1 MKKPQDRFVK
11 KAGVLLHVVNRSSK
25 QNRKLGSHPISGK
38 HFSHSNALITL
49 SISSCFQFHLL
60 LSTRSFS
67 LKLGPVIKLWVL
79 CHCRHMLIHF
89 PLPVR
94 KHSAHKC
101 LLCRTHFWSCNSFI
115 AGYHLWFHSLKAFT
129 GMSINLPMW
138 IQINSFFWLPLPP
151 FPMLLYNTELLRQ
164 PVEYSIN
171 KKASKPP
178 YYIMPHIWPVGGR
191 MECQLFNHPESK
203 QRTQCNC
210 VHMN

>member
-164 PVEYSIN
+164 RVEYSIN

>member
-1 MKKPQDRFVK
+1 MKKPQARFVK

>member
-1 MKKPQDRFVK
+1 MKKPQARFVQ